1 MQRLRQICAI
11 VLGVTSTLG
20 AATDEDIFKEKLQ
33 PVLAKNCAGCHTG
46 ANAQAGLSVDSLQ
59 GLTKGGKRGP
69 AIHPGS
75 GKTSPLVQFARGEQN
90 PRMPVGGKPLDPATI
105 DAIAAAIDSMTP
117 VAVGASADDHEK
129 WLYSSPSRPQVPA
142 AKAGDW
148 VRNPIDAFVLARLEA
163 KGFKPAPPA
172 SKRALLRRVYFD
184 LIGLPPTV
192 EEAQAFLRDES
203 PDAYEKLIDK
213 LLADKRYGERWGR
226 HWLDLVR
233 FAESDGF
240 AVDSERPTAWRYRDY
255 VIRAFN
261 NDKPYDIFVQEQIAG
276 DEMERSGGGRR
287 MADGSEG
294 TIALGYLRMAPWEA
308 DANFD
313 NQLRLDW
320 LNEMT
325 TTTSQVFMGLTVG
338 CARCHDHKYDPIPQ
352 RDFYRMQAFFASTRV
367 EERPAP
373 FSSVEDPQKKMRSTL
388 RKYEDDIEDANER
401 LRVFEGD
408 LRKRLGESGSGEGLN
423 KALADKKNTA
433 ITEAE
438 RKQHKELQESIKRL
452 TSEMAR
458 YRPVA
463 YSVNEVAPPAILEI
477 APTHVLGGGELA
489 AKGDQVEPGFLKR
502 VIGKE
507 EDAKIPF
514 AGRYRSGRRRALAE
528 WIASP
533 SNPFTARVMVN
544 RIWQHHFGEGLV
556 RTSSDFG
563 KNGERPSHP
572 ELLDW
577 LATEF
582 VEKKWSVKAMHK
594 LMLMSNAY
602 RQSTSHPESKQYAE
616 NDPDNRLLWRMNWI
630 RLESEALR
638 DSVLALSGRLNS
650 ESGGPGMFFNVKDEI
665 AQGFE
670 FFKWYASEEKQ
681 QLRRSI
687 YAFQRRSLM
696 MPMLEVFDGANMSE
710 SCSRRSVTTVAPQAL
725 TLLNGELTSTE
736 SKHFAK
742 RVLDMAPESQD
753 RQIDAAFQLVLFRE
767 ASATE
772 KEQARTLFNG
782 RTSEQALTRL
792 ATVLFNLN
800 EFIYLE

>member
-1 MQRLRQICAI
+1 MQTFRPICAVVI
-11 VLGVTSTLG
+11 GATWTLG
-20 AATDEDIFKEKLQ
+20 AASDEEIFKEKLQ
-33 PVLAKNCAGCHTG
+33 PVLAKNCAACHTG
-46 ANAQAGLSVDSLQ
+46 PNAQAGLSVESLA
-59 GLTKGGKRGP
+59 GLMKGGKRGP

-75 GKTSPLVQFARGEQN
+75 AKTSPLLQFARGEQN
-90 PRMPVGGKPLDPATI
+90 PPMPVGGKPLDPATI
-105 DAIAAAIDSMTP
+105 DAIAAAIDSMKPP
-117 VAVGASADDHEK
+117 VKAASADAHEA
-129 WLYSSPSRPQVPA
+129 WLYSTATRPAVPA
-142 AKAGDW
+142 AKAGAW
-148 VRNPIDAFVLARLEA
+148 IKNPIDAFVLARLES
-163 KGFKPAPPA
+163 KNLNPAPPA
-172 SKRALLRRVYFD
+172 SKRALLRRVHFD

-261 NDKPYDIFVQEQIAG
+261 SDKPYDLFLQEQIAG
-276 DEMERSGGGRR
+276 DEMERASGRR
-287 MADGSEG
+287 MGEASDG

-373 FSSVEDPQKKMRSTL
+373 FSAAEDPQKRMRATL
-388 RKYEDDIEDANER
+388 RQYEDDIDGKNEQ
-401 LRVFEGD
+401 LRTLEGD

-423 KALADKKNTA
+423 KALADKKNTV

-438 RKQHKELQESIKRL
+438 RKQHKDLQDSIRRL
-452 TSEMAR
+452 TTEMAR

-489 AKGDQVEPGFLKR
+489 AKGDKVEAGFLKR

-533 SNPFTARVMVN
+533 VNPFTARVMVN

-556 RTSSDFG
+556 RTPSDFG
-563 KNGERPSHP
+563 KNGDRPSHP

-577 LATEF
+577 LASEF
-582 VEKKWSVKAMHK
+582 VEKNWSIKAMHK
-594 LMLMSNAY
+594 LMLTSNTY
-602 RQSTSHPESKQYAE
+602 KQSTSHPESKQYAE
-616 NDPDNRLLWRMNWI
+616 NDPDNRLLWRMNWL

-638 DSVLALSGRLNS
+638 DSVLALSGRLNP

-670 FFKWYASEEKQ
+670 FFKWYASDEKQ

-725 TLLNGELTSTE
+725 TLLNGELTATE

-742 RVLDMAPESQD
+742 RVIDIAPESRD
-753 RQIDAAFQLVLFRE
+753 GQIDTAFQLVLFRD
-767 ASATE
+767 ATTAE
-772 KEQARTLFNG
+772 KEHASKLFNG
-782 RTSEQALTRL
+782 RTAEQALTRL

-800 EFIYLE
+800 EFLYLE